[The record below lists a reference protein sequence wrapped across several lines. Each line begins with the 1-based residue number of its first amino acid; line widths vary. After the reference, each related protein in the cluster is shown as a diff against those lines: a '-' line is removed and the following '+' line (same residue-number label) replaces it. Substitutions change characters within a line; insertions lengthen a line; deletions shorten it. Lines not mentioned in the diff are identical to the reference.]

1 MMRMTSGS
9 IPILTT
15 LVALAM
21 CAGCKPW
28 TVRPLNEHGSQSPG
42 QRSSFDAPAYVESIW
57 TAKVLPASETAVDVM
72 TLVTAPPAA
81 DASSAAPL
89 RKSLLVKGRARV
101 TSIDLRS
108 RVGLAFLDMGPAA
121 AVRVALQVGPV
132 LRGTALRD
140 ALPFIRFTDFVNQI
154 DYAAVS
160 SELNERA
167 LRSAIGQTAPA
178 SLDGKIVSFRGA
190 ATTVGRSAAADLIEI
205 VPVALQIEGMTP

>member
-1 MMRMTSGS
+1 
-9 IPILTT
+9 
-15 LVALAM
+15 
-21 CAGCKPW
+21 
-28 TVRPLNEHGSQSPG
+28 
-42 QRSSFDAPAYVESIW
+42 
-57 TAKVLPASETAVDVM
+57 VDVM